1 MSYSTLSLEQSPP
14 LAVPLKF
21 MLTAPFFA
29 ALSAIVMLFMPESLN
44 DRWNPAILAITHLLT
59 LGFITMVMVGA
70 LQQLFPVLLGVHLH
84 NATMV
89 SWLVFLGMVA
99 GILQLSAGFL
109 LMQGLMIMSG
119 AVVLCLSLTLLLV
132 NFARALLRSESSI
145 ELTRGVKFALVSFLI
160 TISLGIYLAAGYVLP
175 EVTLNRRLTALH
187 IGWGLV
193 GWIGLLIITIS
204 YQVVPMFQVTPKY
217 PRWMITVTGPILF
230 ADLVGLTLLS
240 LSGSN
245 IGFLSSA
252 LEFIA
257 LIFLAGF
264 AVQTLTLQYQ
274 RRRKVPDVTLDFWRF
289 GFLCLLTCLLLLG
302 LRRTLLVSVDIDV
315 LLGMLMIVGFI
326 QSLIIGMLYKIIP
339 FLVWLHLTHAVDMS
353 ARWQLKIPNMKQIV
367 PDRHARTQLMLHILT
382 VILLLVSIILQAVP
396 WIAAITFLLSNLYLA
411 FNLIRGVSVYRKF
424 IALAEAADRLKLK
437 A

>member
-1 MSYSTLSLEQSPP
+1 
-14 LAVPLKF
+14 
-21 MLTAPFFA
+21 ML
-29 ALSAIVMLFMPESLN
+29 LFPEFII
-44 DRWNPAILAITHLLT
+44 DRWNPAMLAITHLLT
-59 LGFITMVMVGA
+59 VGFITMVAVGA
-70 LQQLFPVLLGVHLH
+70 LQQLFPVLLGVHLS

-109 LMQGLMIMSG
+109 LMRGLWIMSG
-119 AVVLCLSLTLLLV
+119 AVVLCLSLAFLV
-132 NFARALLRSESSI
+132 ANFARALLRSESSI

-160 TISLGIYLAAGYVLP
+160 TISLGVYLAAGYVFP
-175 EVTLNRRLTALH
+175 EVTLNRSLTPLH

-217 PRWMITVTGPILF
+217 PRWMIMLTGPILF
-230 ADLVGLTLLS
+230 ADLVAITLLS

-245 IGFLSSA
+245 TGFLWSA

-257 LIFLAGF
+257 LISLAGF
-264 AVQTLTLQYQ
+264 ALQTLILQYK

-289 GFLCLLTCLLLLG
+289 GFLCLLSGLLLLG
-302 LRRTLLVSVDIDV
+302 LQWAVPVSVNIDV
-315 LLGMLMIVGFI
+315 VLGVLIIVGFI

-339 FLVWLHLTHAVDMS
+339 FLVWLHLTNAVDMS

-367 PDRHARTQLMLHILT
+367 PDRHARTQLMLHSLS
-382 VILLLVSIILQAVP
+382 VILLLVSVFLQPVL
-396 WIAAITFLLSNLYLA
+396 WVAATTFLLSNLYLA

-424 IALAEAADRLKLK
+424 IALAEAADRLKSE
-437 A
+437 